1 MRQPVGARCGP
12 RSAATLLAALALTA
26 AGVALVAILQLEPH
40 ALRRRPRPVAARRH
54 RRPGRRPGTCPK
66 VLRAIGDDSVA
77 QVVADDGSVLA
88 RSPNILRA
96 PRIAGFRPGA
106 TPVVRTVRGP
116 DDQETEDYRLW
127 GRRAAT
133 PDGPVTVYVGS
144 SLESAQEVTGRL
156 TRLLLLGLPLVLALL
171 AGAIWLVI
179 GRTLRPVER
188 IRAEVAEISERDLD
202 RRVPLPGTGDEVQ
215 RLAETMNQMLDRLE
229 SAALHQRDFVA
240 NASHDLQSPL
250 TVIRT
255 ELDVAAAHPDATDWP
270 QSLQTLR
277 VEADRME
284 RLVRDLLFL
293 ARADTRPPR
302 RRRGW
307 STWTTWC
314 SRRWHGSEPR
324 PALEIDTSAVSA
336 APVRGSR
343 DDLARLV
350 RNLLANACAHAA
362 SRVVVTT
369 GQVGDAEV
377 LVVEDD
383 GPGVAAEHRARVFD
397 RFYRADPVRTRDG
410 AGTGLGLAIVRS
422 VTEEHGGT
430 VELDEAGAGARFVV
444 RLPVG

>member
-1 MRQPVGARCGP
+1 MRNSLSVRMRATV
-12 RSAATLLAALALTA
+12 AASLLAAVALIA
-26 AGVALVAILQLEPH
+26 AGVALVAILGWNLTRSDDDL
-40 ALRRRPRPVAARRH
+40 ARSRLADIAGLAAAGDLPR
-54 RRPGRRPGTCPK
+54 

-88 RSPNILRA
+88 RSPNIMRA
-96 PRIAGFRPGA
+96 PRIAGFQPSA

-127 GRRAAT
+127 GRRAVT
-133 PDGPVTVYVGS
+133 PGGPVTVYVGS
-144 SLESAQEVTGRL
+144 SLESAQEVTGRV

-255 ELDVAAAHPDATDWP
+255 ELDVAAAHPDTTDWP
-270 QSLQTLR
+270 RSLQTLR

-293 ARADTRPPR
+293 ARADTRPPETPGLVDLDDVVLEEVAR
-302 RRRGW
+302 ARAATR
-307 STWTTWC
+307 
-314 SRRWHGSEPR
+314 
-324 PALEIDTSAVSA
+324 LEIDSSAVSA

-343 DDLARLV
+343 EDLARLV

-362 SRVVVTT
+362 SRIVVTT

-397 RFYRADPVRTRDG
+397 RFYRADPVRARDG

-430 VELDEAGAGARFVV
+430 VELDEAEGGARFVV

>member
-1 MRQPVGARCGP
+1 MSRFSVRL
-12 RSAATLLAALALTA
+12 RTTIVATLLAAVALTA
-26 AGVALVAILQLEPH
+26 AGVALVAILEWNLTRSDDDLARSRLADIAGLAASGDLPK
-40 ALRRRPRPVAARRH
+40 ALP
-54 RRPGRRPGTCPK
+54 
-66 VLRAIGDDSVA
+66 AIGDDSVA
-77 QVVADDGSVLA
+77 QVVAEDGTVLA
-88 RSPNILRA
+88 RSSNILRA
-96 PRIAGFRPGA
+96 PPIAGFA
-106 TPVVRTVRGP
+106 TGPAPAVRTVRGP

-133 PDGPVTVYVGS
+133 PDGQVAVYVGS

-156 TRLLLLGLPLVLALL
+156 TRLLLLGLPLVLAML
-171 AGAIWLVI
+171 AGAVWLVV

-188 IRAEVAEISERDLD
+188 IRAEVAEISERALD

-215 RLAETMNQMLDRLE
+215 RLAETMNEMLDRLE
-229 SAALHQRDFVA
+229 GAALHQRDFVA

-250 TVIRT
+250 SVIRT
-255 ELDVAAAHPDATDWP
+255 ELDVAAAHPDTTRWP
-270 QSLQTLR
+270 QTAQTLR

-293 ARADTRPPR
+293 ARTDETPPGPPGLVDLDDVVLEEVAR
-302 RRRGW
+302 VR
-307 STWTTWC
+307 TTTT
-314 SRRWHGSEPR
+314 H
-324 PALEIDTSAVSA
+324 EIDTSAVSA

-362 SRVVVTT
+362 SRVTVST

-383 GPGVAAEHRARVFD
+383 GPGVAVEHRARVFD
-397 RFYRADPVRTRDG
+397 RFYRADPVRNREG
-410 AGTGLGLAIVRS
+410 GGTGLGLAIVRS

-430 VELDEAGAGARFVV
+430 VELDEAGTGARFVV

>member
-1 MRQPVGARCGP
+1 VTGVQTCALPIFARSRLADIAG
-12 RSAATLLAALALTA
+12 LAASGDL
-26 AGVALVAILQLEPH
+26 
-40 ALRRRPRPVAARRH
+40 
-54 RRPGRRPGTCPK
+54 PK
-66 VLRAIGDDSVA
+66 VLPAIGDDSVA
-77 QVVADDGSVLA
+77 QVVAEDGTVLA

-96 PRIAGFRPGA
+96 PPIAGFA
-106 TPVVRTVRGP
+106 TGPAPVVRTVRGP

-133 PDGPVTVYVGS
+133 PDGRVAVYVGS

-156 TRLLLLGLPLVLALL
+156 TRLLWFGLPLVLALM
-171 AGAIWLVI
+171 AGAVWLVV

-188 IRAEVAEISERDLD
+188 IRAEVAEISERALD

-215 RLAETMNQMLDRLE
+215 RLAETMNEMLDRLE

-250 TVIRT
+250 SVIRT
-255 ELDVAAAHPDATDWP
+255 ELDVAAAHPDTTRWP
-270 QSLQTLR
+270 QTAQTLR

-293 ARADTRPPR
+293 ARADETPPGPPGLVDLDDVVLEEVAR
-302 RRRGW
+302 IR
-307 STWTTWC
+307 TTTT
-314 SRRWHGSEPR
+314 H
-324 PALEIDTSAVSA
+324 EIDTSAVSA

-362 SRVVVTT
+362 SRVTVST

-383 GPGVAAEHRARVFD
+383 GPGVAVEHRARVFD
-397 RFYRADPVRTRDG
+397 RFYRADPVRSRDAG
-410 AGTGLGLAIVRS
+410 GTGLGLAIVRS

-430 VELDEAGAGARFVV
+430 VELDEAGTGARFVV

>member
-1 MRQPVGARCGP
+1 MNS
-12 RSAATLLAALALTA
+12 RSVRLRATLGATLLAALALTA
-26 AGVALVAILQLEPH
+26 AGVALAAILQWNLTRSDDDL
-40 ALRRRPRPVAARRH
+40 ARSRLADIAGLAASGDL
-54 RRPGRRPGTCPK
+54 PE

-77 QVVADDGSVLA
+77 QVVADDGTVLA

-96 PRIAGFRPGA
+96 PRIAGFQPGT
-106 TPVVRTVRGP
+106 TPVVSTVRGP

-127 GRRAAT
+127 GQRAET
-133 PDGPVTVYVGS
+133 PDGPVTAYVGS

-171 AGAIWLVI
+171 AGTVWLVI
-179 GRTLRPVER
+179 GRTLRPVEQ
-188 IRAEVAEISERDLD
+188 IRTEVAEISERALD

-250 TVIRT
+250 SVIRT
-255 ELDVAAAHPDATDWP
+255 ELDVAAAHPDATDWS
-270 QSLQTLR
+270 QTVQTLR

-293 ARADTRPPR
+293 ARADTTPPPAPGLVDLDDVVLEEVAR
-302 RRRGW
+302 IRDA
-307 STWTTWC
+307 T
-314 SRRWHGSEPR
+314 
-324 PALEIDTSAVSA
+324 ALEIDTSAVSA

-430 VELDEAGAGARFVV
+430 VELDEAGDGARFVV

>member
-1 MRQPVGARCGP
+1 MTRLSVRLRATV
-12 RSAATLLAALALTA
+12 AATLLAALALTA
-26 AGVALVAILQLEPH
+26 AGIALVTILGWSLTRSDDDL
-40 ALRRRPRPVAARRH
+40 ARSRLADIAGLAAAGDLPR
-54 RRPGRRPGTCPK
+54 

-77 QVVADDGSVLA
+77 QVVTDDGTVLA
-88 RSPNILRA
+88 RSPNILGA
-96 PRIAGFRPGA
+96 PRIAGFPTGT

-127 GRRAAT
+127 GQRAAT
-133 PDGPVTVYVGS
+133 PEGPVTVYVGS
-144 SLESAQEVTGRL
+144 SLESAQEVTGRV

-270 QSLQTLR
+270 QTVQTLR

-293 ARADTRPPR
+293 ARADATPAAAPGMVDLDDVVLEEVARARAATR
-302 RRRGW
+302 
-307 STWTTWC
+307 
-314 SRRWHGSEPR
+314 
-324 PALEIDTSAVSA
+324 LEIDTSAVSA

-383 GPGVAAEHRARVFD
+383 GPVWPPSTGRGSSTGSTGPTRCAHVTAPAPAWAWRSCAR
-397 RFYRADPVRTRDG
+397 
-410 AGTGLGLAIVRS
+410 
-422 VTEEHGGT
+422 
-430 VELDEAGAGARFVV
+430 
-444 RLPVG
+444 